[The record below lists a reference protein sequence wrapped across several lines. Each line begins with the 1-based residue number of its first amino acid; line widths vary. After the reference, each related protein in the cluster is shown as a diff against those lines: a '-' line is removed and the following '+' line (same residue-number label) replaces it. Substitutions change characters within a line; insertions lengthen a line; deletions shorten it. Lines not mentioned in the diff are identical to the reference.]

1 MVGRFMS
8 RSRARTR
15 AALRRVAPTCSP
27 HCPRSS
33 LTPALV
39 TAPFFVQVEALF
51 FFLNWRPALHK
62 RIRNLASQR
71 IVAMNKAKRE
81 QGKKAN

>member
-1 MVGRFMS
+1 M
-8 RSRARTR
+8 
-15 AALRRVAPTCSP
+15 
-27 HCPRSS
+27 
-33 LTPALV
+33 

-51 FFLNWRPALHK
+51 LFNWRPSLHK

-81 QGKKAN
+81 KGKKAQ